1 MVKHR
6 TLDHN
11 IYRSLTRIS
20 KNLIIKKLATFK
32 QVKKNL
38 KLARFFYMSNLIWI
52 FVKTLMSKWTFYD
65 IFKSQFVNRPVF
77 DNLITWIFMVAIF
90 FNQSQNISKQLLLSE
105 LFFLSFNL
113 YFFLSFDVFRG
124 YRKGAPEGNG
134 LI

>member
-52 FVKTLMSKWTFYD
+52 FIKTLMSKWTFYD

-77 DNLITWIFMVAIF
+77 DNLIT
-90 FNQSQNISKQLLLSE
+90 
-105 LFFLSFNL
+105 
-113 YFFLSFDVFRG
+113 
-124 YRKGAPEGNG
+124 
-134 LI
+134 